1 MFGEVYLCRFPYT
14 DGVGSKVR
22 PALVLFEFGEDVVV
36 CRVTGRLR
44 VGSMNVAINDWS
56 QAGLLKPSIVRLDKI
71 ITAERSV
78 FIKKLGMLSNGDLEE
93 VRGRWNEHMRL

>member
-22 PALVLFEFGEDVVV
+22 PSLVLFDFGEDAIV

-78 FIKKLGMLSNGDLEE
+78 FLRKLGVLSDRDLEG
-93 VRGRWNEHMRL
+93 VRSRWNEHLRL

>member
-22 PALVLFEFGEDVVV
+22 PALVVFDFGEDAVV

-44 VGSMNVAINDWS
+44 EGSMNVPITEWS
-56 QAGLLKPSIVRLDKI
+56 QAGLLKPSIVRLDK
-71 ITAERSV
+71 ARRARSSGFLV
-78 FIKKLGMLSNGDLEE
+78 KSRK
-93 VRGRWNEHMRL
+93 V

>member
-22 PALVLFEFGEDVVV
+22 PALVLFDFGEDAVV

-44 VGSMNVAINDWS
+44 VGSMNVPINDWS
-56 QAGLLKPSIVRLDKI
+56 QAGLLKPSIARLDKI

-78 FIKKLGMLSNGDLEE
+78 FSESWEFCRTVILKRC
-93 VRGRWNEHMRL
+93 VRGGMSI

>member
-71 ITAERSV
+71 ITAERAV